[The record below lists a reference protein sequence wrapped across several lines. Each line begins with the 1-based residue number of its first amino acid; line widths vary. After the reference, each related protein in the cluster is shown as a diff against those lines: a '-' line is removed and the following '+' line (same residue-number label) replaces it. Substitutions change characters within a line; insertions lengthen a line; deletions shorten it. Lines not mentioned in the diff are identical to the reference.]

1 MPFLDA
7 ASPTMDLWSKGCL
20 DCRHLRLAK
29 AMFRP
34 LIGAIVIVSLETG
47 VKGSSI
53 LVRYYSCLYIQ
64 DSMGPG
70 LADAA

>member
-1 MPFLDA
+1 
-7 ASPTMDLWSKGCL
+7 
-20 DCRHLRLAK
+20 
-29 AMFRP
+29 MFRP